1 MKRLAFE
8 QLLEW
13 KNKTNR
19 KPLIVQGARQVG
31 KTWLMKEF
39 GRQHYSKVA
48 YISFDANK
56 TANDIFEA
64 DYNISNIIQAL
75 NILSGVDIT
84 PQDTLVIFDE
94 IQESERALN
103 ALKFFKE
110 NASEYHIMTAGS
122 LLGVAVK
129 QKNMS
134 FPVGQVEFLNLYPL
148 SFTEFL
154 SALAKKHNLNIFG
167 GSYIRKDG
175 DKLKNSMP
183 VILKDGSVLGFYD
196 KIHLYTPDGEGV
208 IDEGK
213 NPCIFEIEEL
223 RVGVSICYDIRFP
236 ELFRS
241 YINTKNPPHLLV
253 NLSAWPLT
261 RKKQYSQMAASR
273 AIENQSYFLAL
284 SQCGEIKN
292 GIFNSGCSCVYDPM
306 GEPVARLDEIKDYI
320 YFSLDTKLVNA
331 TRNTYPNLTNRKVY
345 DFGFSVCE
353 YKNGSADV

>member
-1 MKRLAFE
+1 MK
-8 QLLEW
+8 
-13 KNKTNR
+13 K
-19 KPLIVQGARQVG
+19 
-31 KTWLMKEF
+31 
-39 GRQHYSKVA
+39 
-48 YISFDANK
+48 
-56 TANDIFEA
+56 
-64 DYNISNIIQAL
+64 
-75 NILSGVDIT
+75 NILALQIPSIIAK
-84 PQDTLVIFDE
+84 PEENFSNLEKYLDE
-94 IQESERALN
+94 ILSDKNIKPDFLFLPEVWSVGWCCEV
-103 ALKFFKE
+103 FKDCVDSG
-110 NASEYHIMTAGS
+110 AT
-122 LLGVAVK
+122 LD
-129 QKNMS
+129 
-134 FPVGQVEFLNLYPL
+134 
-148 SFTEFL
+148 FL
-154 SALAKKHNLNIFG
+154 SYLAKKYNLNIFG

-175 DKLKNSMP
+175 NKLKNSMP

-292 GIFNSGCSCVYDPM
+292 SIFNSGCSCVYDPM

-353 YKNGSADV
+353 YKNGSVDV

>member
-13 KNKTNR
+13 KNKQNR

-48 YISFDANK
+48 YISFDVNK

-84 PQDTLVIFDE
+84 PQDTLIIFDE

-110 NASEYHIMTAGS
+110 NAPEYHIMAAGS

-134 FPVGQVEFLNLYPL
+134 FPVGQVEFLNLY
-148 SFTEFL
+148 SIIFL
-154 SALAKKHNLNIFG
+154 LFLFKAKNKA
-167 GSYIRKDG
+167 
-175 DKLKNSMP
+175 
-183 VILKDGSVLGFYD
+183 
-196 KIHLYTPDGEGV
+196 
-208 IDEGK
+208 
-213 NPCIFEIEEL
+213 
-223 RVGVSICYDIRFP
+223 VSPF
-236 ELFRS
+236 
-241 YINTKNPPHLLV
+241 
-253 NLSAWPLT
+253 
-261 RKKQYSQMAASR
+261 
-273 AIENQSYFLAL
+273 
-284 SQCGEIKN
+284 
-292 GIFNSGCSCVYDPM
+292 
-306 GEPVARLDEIKDYI
+306 
-320 YFSLDTKLVNA
+320 
-331 TRNTYPNLTNRKVY
+331 
-345 DFGFSVCE
+345 
-353 YKNGSADV
+353 ADV